1 MLSILT
7 AIFFL
12 IVGWLSYDLPANSL
26 IIDAPTAVAE
36 EIQNNK
42 QTGSI
47 EINCDLS
54 ARSGIAVN
62 LDTQQELC
70 SKQPDQVA
78 SIASI
83 TKLVSALVFLD
94 NNPGWDTI
102 YRIKHDDRREG
113 GRIYLF
119 SGDEITAKDLFYNA
133 LVASDNTAIIG
144 LVNLTNMTEKEF
156 TNKMNEKVKS
166 LGLRQ
171 TVFVEPTGLS
181 SYNRSTAR
189 EVAKFAKVA
198 LSKPEIKQAV
208 LSTKYKFT
216 TKQGKIKS
224 VYSTGQLLASQL
236 HGFQYL
242 GGKTGYLID
251 SGYCFVGLFN
261 KGEQQVIT
269 VILGADSKQAR
280 FSQTE
285 EILNA
290 FSTVNN

>member
-1 MLSILT
+1 MLSVLT
-7 AIFFL
+7 IIFFL
-12 IVGWLSYDLPANSL
+12 IISWLNYSLPASSL
-26 IIDAPTAVAE
+26 ILNAPTAEAQVVQIE
-36 EIQNNK
+36 QPKLTKIQ
-42 QTGSI
+42 
-47 EINCDLS
+47 CDLS
-54 ARSGIAVN
+54 SRSGIAID
-62 LDTQQELC
+62 LDSQQELC
-70 SKQPDQVA
+70 SKQPDQVMP
-78 SIASI
+78 IASI

-94 NNPGWDTI
+94 HNPGWDTV
-102 YRIKHDDRREG
+102 YRLKFDDRREG

-144 LVNLTNMTEKEF
+144 LVNLTGLTEPEF
-156 TNKMNEKVKS
+156 VDKMNEKVKF

-189 EVAKFAKVA
+189 EVAEFAQVA

-208 LSTKYKFT
+208 LNTEYRFT
-216 TKQGKIKS
+216 TKQGTTRT
-224 VYSTGQLLASQL
+224 VYSTGQPLASQL

-242 GGKTGYLID
+242 GGKTGYLMD

-261 KGEQQVIT
+261 KAEQQVIT

-280 FSQTE
+280 FTQTE
-285 EILNA
+285 EILSS
-290 FSTVNN
+290 FPVINN